1 MYNKTPLMLLAPW
14 LAAAPLFAQAT
25 TQSDDPRPGTQEATT
40 DLKLEFSNRPIFI
53 ESMGGGKLAFRTFER
68 PMEKGSFIG
77 VSASPVPGVLR
88 DQLQL
93 KPGIGLVVDF
103 VAPGSPAE
111 KAGLRRSD
119 VIEKLDDQLL
129 VNPQQFAVLVRT
141 REPGKE
147 IRLAIIRAARPQT
160 IAITV
165 EEGDVPPLEDLL
177 SGDGVVNVKGMLKP
191 PVASGGR
198 GGGAHPPFRIEG
210 GALDIGFADKEHQF
224 HISQGPRGKQLEAK
238 DKAGK
243 LIFKGPISTKE
254 ELEKLPPEIREK
266 LMRLETKWLERPL
279 PPQPPAPAHAPVPPT
294 PPAPPA
300 PPAAP
305 AAPPDGI

>member
-1 MYNKTPLMLLAPW
+1 MCSKTSLMLLAPW

-25 TQSDDPRPGTQEATT
+25 TKSDDPRPSTQEAKS
-40 DLKLEFSNRPIFI
+40 DLKLNFINRPIFI
-53 ESMGGGKLAFRTFER
+53 DSMTGGKIAFRTFER
-68 PMEKGSFIG
+68 PLEKGPFIG
-77 VSASPVPGVLR
+77 VSASPVPVVLR

-103 VAPGSPAE
+103 VAPDIPAE

-141 REPGKE
+141 RKPGQE
-147 IRLAIIRAARPQT
+147 ISLTIIRAARPQT
-160 IAITV
+160 LAITV

-177 SGDGVVNVKGMLKP
+177 SADGAVNVKGMLKP
-191 PVASGGR
+191 SLAPGGR
-198 GGGAHPPFRIEG
+198 GGSAHLPFRVDG
-210 GALDIGFADKEHQF
+210 GALDIGFSDKEHQF
-224 HISQGPRGKQLEAK
+224 HITQGPGGKQLEAK
-238 DKAGK
+238 NRDGK

-254 ELEKLPPEIREK
+254 QLEKLPPEIREK
-266 LMRLETKWLERPL
+266 LTRLETKLLERPL
-279 PPQPPAPAHAPVPPT
+279 PPQPPAPPRAPV

-305 AAPPDGI
+305 PLPADGV